1 MLLTGSRRRRG
12 EDRERVAAAHRRCAR
27 GNVPSLRQRTILRP
41 GSDGQ
46 HKAACKAAGAGA
58 MTRTGSEVV
67 PPKEAGN
74 RTSTTY
80 KPGAKVAT
88 LRIRY
93 AQKDKLQRLGLLP
106 ADAESVG

>member
-1 MLLTGSRRRRG
+1 
-12 EDRERVAAAHRRCAR
+12 
-27 GNVPSLRQRTILRP
+27 
-41 GSDGQ
+41 
-46 HKAACKAAGAGA
+46 